1 MKHILGSCVLAGLF
15 LFCACDDTLDT
26 KVTWQ
31 IGDSDTWRVPELAQG
46 VLYKA
51 YNGIANRIVLKIT
64 FWIVLPIMQ

>member
-31 IGDSDTWRVPELAQG
+31 IGDSDTWRVPELAVRLVGQLCFG
-46 VLYKA
+46 ATDY
-51 YNGIANRIVLKIT
+51 G
-64 FWIVLPIMQ
+64 

>member
-46 VLYKA
+46 VLYK
-51 YNGIANRIVLKIT
+51 L
-64 FWIVLPIMQ
+64 IMA

>member
-31 IGDSDTWRVPELAQG
+31 IGDSDTWSVPELA
-46 VLYKA
+46 
-51 YNGIANRIVLKIT
+51 
-64 FWIVLPIMQ
+64 

>member
-31 IGDSDTWRVPELAQG
+31 IGDSDTESAGTCSRRT
-46 VLYKA
+46 
-51 YNGIANRIVLKIT
+51 I
-64 FWIVLPIMQ
+64 

>member
-31 IGDSDTWRVPELAQG
+31 IGDSDTWNL
-46 VLYKA
+46 LKA
-51 YNGIANRIVLKIT
+51 YYIKL
-64 FWIVLPIMQ
+64 IMA

>member
-46 VLYKA
+46 VLTV
-51 YNGIANRIVLKIT
+51 RIVLKIT

>member
-31 IGDSDTWRVPELAQG
+31 IGDSDTGEFRNL
-46 VLYKA
+46 LKA
-51 YNGIANRIVLKIT
+51 YYIKL
-64 FWIVLPIMQ
+64 IMA

>member
-31 IGDSDTWRVPELAQG
+31 IGDSDTWRVPELAP
-46 VLYKA
+46 VPDRVVKRCHPTH
-51 YNGIANRIVLKIT
+51 I
-64 FWIVLPIMQ
+64 